1 MKSDLAS
8 TWTSLRIWLAQRRWQ
23 RRLRLLE
30 SRQAD
35 FRDRISVASWPIV
48 LGLALSN
55 FFSLPTYEFSF
66 VAFGSP
72 ATVPLTGAFLVAM
85 FLAVLAAAGTESVIR
100 AHPNFATAAQRTEG
114 RTWPFWALPMAL
126 TVIVAVLLPRAPT
139 PLIQVFG
146 LLFTAVVLITVFYAL
161 YLTVGVG
168 QPGFRRARLILNVL
182 TYLSAVVLF
191 LFVYQTRTRSLV
203 SGSLIAAIGAL
214 LAIEL
219 LRSSTDRTATVL
231 AYGMIVG
238 LILGEVTWALNYWP
252 LPDITGGLV
261 LLLIFYLLVGSAQQG
276 LQGHLTRRVVLEYVA
291 VAVVSLLLIYL
302 VGPGFSV
309 FAAPGM

>member
-1 MKSDLAS
+1 MRLDLTS
-8 TWTSLRIWLAQRRWQ
+8 TWTTLRIWLAQRRWQ
-23 RRLRLLE
+23 RHLRLLE

-35 FRDRISVASWPIV
+35 FRDRISIASWPIV

-72 ATVPLTGAFLVAM
+72 ATVPVTGAFLVAIA
-85 FLAVLAAAGTESVIR
+85 LSVLAAAGAESVVS

-139 PLIQVFG
+139 PLIQVLG
-146 LLFTAVVLITVFYAL
+146 LLFMAVVLITAFYAL
-161 YLTVGVG
+161 YLTVETG
-168 QPGFRRARLILNVL
+168 QPGFRRARIILNVF

-203 SGSLIAAIGAL
+203 SGSLIAVIGAL

-219 LRSSTDRTATVL
+219 LRSSTTRTSTVIS
-231 AYGMIVG
+231 YGLIVG
-238 LILGEVTWALNYWP
+238 LILGEATWALNYWP
-252 LPDITGGLV
+252 VPDITGGLV

-276 LQGHLTRRVVLEYVA
+276 LQGRLTRRVVLEYAVVAA
-291 VAVVSLLLIYL
+291 VALLLIYL
-302 VGPGFSV
+302 LGPGFSV
-309 FAAPGM
+309 FASQ

>member
-1 MKSDLAS
+1 MKLDLTS
-8 TWTSLRIWLAQRRWQ
+8 TWTTLRIWMAQRRWQ
-23 RRLRLLE
+23 WRLRLAE

-72 ATVPLTGAFLVAM
+72 ATVPLTGAFLVAIA
-85 FLAVLAAAGTESVIR
+85 LAVLAAAGAESVVS

-139 PLIQVFG
+139 PLIQVLG
-146 LLFTAVVLITVFYAL
+146 LLLTAVVLISVLYAL
-161 YLTVGVG
+161 YLTVETG
-168 QPGFRRARLILNVL
+168 QPGFRRARIVLNVL

-191 LFVYQTRTRSLV
+191 LFVYQSRTRSLV
-203 SGSLIAAIGAL
+203 SGSLMAAIGAL

-219 LRSSTDRTATVL
+219 LRSSTSRTSTVIS
-231 AYGMIVG
+231 YGIIVG
-238 LILGEVTWALNYWP
+238 LILGEATWALNYWP
-252 LPDITGGLV
+252 VPDITGGLL

-276 LQGHLTRRVVLEYVA
+276 LQGRLTRRVIVEYVV
-291 VAVVSLLLIYL
+291 VAAVSLALIYL
-302 VGPGFSV
+302 LGPGFSV
-309 FAAPGM
+309 FAAQ